1 MPKRQRSSSS
11 SKLKQDHIYRSE
23 KIDYNNSNSS
33 SSSSSDKRETKKL
46 GISSFYSHLRNRET
60 GISINKPST
69 DTIEFPFKGKSGT
82 LNLKRFFING
92 KEEDLFDKSKNIH
105 IYNIYIEDNK
115 LFFAEYINI
124 SKDYYQGQQEKEYAL
139 FDSQNG
145 EVISHDIK
153 GTIIY
158 KNGREMYDEQSV
170 ICDNIDFNNYLFIDD
185 KKQNYYYINYDLN
198 KEIFNL
204 FKSIYNRKLNLKLY
218 DEKYLTSKEDIELF
232 KENDEDEYIRQLQ
245 KEEEKRR
252 LEEQEE
258 EKRKEGGTSKKTY
271 KKILKSY
278 LKV

>member
-11 SKLKQDHIYRSE
+11 PKLNQGHIFRAE

-33 SSSSSDKRETKKL
+33 SNSDKRETKKL

-60 GISINKPST
+60 GISTNKPYT
-69 DTIEFPFKGKSGT
+69 DTIEFPFNGKSGT

-218 DEKYLTSKEDIELF
+218 NGKKLTSIENYELF